1 MKKWFIFLK
10 KKKKKEGD
18 GGDKSAARGVII
30 YGFHTRKKQTA
41 HKHLITLKDGV
52 VIYTLL

>member
-1 MKKWFIFLK
+1 MVVTGLLLVALLFTAF
-10 KKKKKEGD
+10 
-18 GGDKSAARGVII
+18 
-30 YGFHTRKKQTA
+30 TRVKQTA